1 MDAEASRRVG
11 IRVGLHL
18 RHYPEAAV
26 IVVGRLEDTRGLLHW
41 LAPYH
46 PSLASVAFA
55 ADLPQAMREGVTLYD
70 AGALAEHGPGIAERA
85 TAILIEGENVRILER
100 A

>member
-11 IRVGLHL
+11 LRVGLHL
-18 RHYPEAAV
+18 RHHPDAAV
-26 IVVGRLEDTRGLLHW
+26 IVVGRLADMRGLLHW
-41 LAPYH
+41 LAPYR

-55 ADLPQAMREGVTLYD
+55 ADLPEAMLEGVTLYD
-70 AGALAEHGPGIAERA
+70 AGALAEQGPGIAERE
-85 TAILIEGENVRILER
+85 TAILIEGENVRVLG